1 MIHISVQVAG
11 NFSLP
16 TSEAHKNLNKLIG
29 FDRAHDAI
37 PLWSLKEA
45 GATVTL
51 SSDWDVS
58 TLNPFHGMAHAINR
72 GDQSI
77 DLKVL
82 HFILTF
88 LYLYLME
95 TIVFYLQS
103 ALTMYTLNGA
113 FAMNQES
120 TTGSLEVGKDADV
133 IVVDNDIFQL
143 EAVSDNQGI
152 KGTKVKM
159 TLVEGE
165 VVYINGI

>member
-1 MIHISVQVAG
+1 
-11 NFSLP
+11 
-16 TSEAHKNLNKLIG
+16 
-29 FDRAHDAI
+29 
-37 PLWSLKEA
+37 
-45 GATVTL
+45 
-51 SSDWDVS
+51 
-58 TLNPFHGMAHAINR
+58 
-72 GDQSI
+72 
-77 DLKVL
+77 
-82 HFILTF
+82 
-88 LYLYLME
+88 ME